1 VSVLRIGFLPSD
13 YNPMV
18 LMLGEIEDLRLLAGV
33 LRRFAREQADMR
45 LDEQGFCAAVR
56 TAITLTASP
65 GALGIQPAADDAGH
79 FVWRLDAER
88 ASAFADRIDLLA
100 VPSRAAGSEMLECTT
115 EEEIPV
121 KVSRGEYTDDFLQ
134 EDSAAGCLEAK
145 SGSPHLRLTN
155 ELTPSGSGEM

>member
-1 VSVLRIGFLPSD
+1 MLRIGYLPSD

-45 LDEQGFCAAVR
+45 LDEQAFCAAVR
-56 TAITLTASP
+56 TAITLTASQ
-65 GALGIQPAADDAGH
+65 GTLGIQPVAEHDGH
-79 FVWRLDAER
+79 FVWRLDADR
-88 ASAFADRIDLLA
+88 ASAFADQIGLLA

-121 KVSRGEYTDDFLQ
+121 KVSRGEYTDDFL
-134 EDSAAGCLEAK
+134 
-145 SGSPHLRLTN
+145 RM
-155 ELTPSGSGEM
+155 TPSARSTTEQHGH

>member
-1 VSVLRIGFLPSD
+1 MLRIGYLPSD

-18 LMLGEIEDLRLLAGV
+18 LMLGEIEDLRLLSGV

-56 TAITLTASP
+56 TAITLTASQGMP
-65 GALGIQPAADDAGH
+65 GIQPVAEHNGH
-79 FVWRLDAER
+79 FVWRLHADR
-88 ASAFADRIDLLA
+88 ASAFADQIDLLA

-121 KVSRGEYTDDFLQ
+121 KVSRGEYTDDFLGMTPQ
-134 EDSAAGCLEAK
+134 PDPLRSTKGTED
-145 SGSPHLRLTN
+145 
-155 ELTPSGSGEM
+155 

>member
-100 VPSRAAGSEMLECTT
+100 VPSRVVGRNCWNAR
-115 EEEIPV
+115 PR
-121 KVSRGEYTDDFLQ
+121 KKF
-134 EDSAAGCLEAK
+134 
-145 SGSPHLRLTN
+145 P
-155 ELTPSGSGEM
+155 

>member
-1 VSVLRIGFLPSD
+1 MLRIGYLPSD

-33 LRRFAREQADMR
+33 LRRFAREPADLR
-45 LDEQGFCAAVR
+45 LDEQGFCAAVH

-65 GALGIQPAADDAGH
+65 GAPGIQPMAEHAGD

-88 ASAFADRIDLLA
+88 ANAFAAQIDLLA
-100 VPSRAAGSEMLECTT
+100 VPVRSAGSEMLECTT

-121 KVSRGEYTDDFLQ
+121 KVSRGEYTDDFLRTASPARSTAAQ
-134 EDSAAGCLEAK
+134 ER
-145 SGSPHLRLTN
+145 H
-155 ELTPSGSGEM
+155 